1 MAGMRTTLLQTMV
14 GGLGYAMLDALWL
27 GAVMTSFYREQLR
40 PIARMADGGLSPHW
54 PAAAAVYLLLG
65 AGVALLAVPRATTLP
80 TAFAA
85 GAMFGAIVY
94 GVYDFTN
101 YATLRQ
107 WPFAVVLVDVAWG
120 TFAGALCTAAAW
132 AVSR

>member
-1 MAGMRTTLLQTMV
+1 MSLLQTVV
-14 GGLGYAMLDALWL
+14 GSLGYAMLDAVWL
-27 GAVMTSFYREQLR
+27 GALMTSFYRDQLR
-40 PIARMADGGLSPHW
+40 PIARLAANGGLAPHW

-65 AGVALLAVPRATTLP
+65 LGVSLLAVPRAPTLP
-80 TAFAA
+80 AAFLS
-85 GAMFGAIVY
+85 GAIFGAVVY

-101 YATLRQ
+101 FATLRD

-132 AVSR
+132 AVAR